1 MGYKI
6 PFKSFKDTSYVLE
19 IGSGTL
25 TALTGGVDTFVT
37 SEDADTDFFKPV
49 RTQSG
54 TFRYVGSGSGDRSVW
69 LAMIPVNALSIPV
82 KLKVGSDVKWQ
93 GYIQPEVYHNDY
105 PANGSVQE
113 HEFSVQCPLS
123 VLDTIDINTEVNS
136 HPVVTI
142 GQLLHI
148 HIFSKL
154 TGTTIE
160 RYYFQGNKD
169 IVSSRLNT
177 RVMWANFVETVEE
190 GGDSASGGYS
200 MTKIVAKYTCLQVLE
215 EVCKLFGYT
224 CRMHGTRVYF
234 TMPVDNEQGFSYFN
248 ADQMISTAT
257 SRGTNEA
264 RGAFSITNAMFCDDD
279 NHEQVLPGIGKVTV
293 RSDIN
298 EIGNLIE
305 VPYDELFDKYNLGTN
320 DTIVR
325 SVDWYE
331 REIYAT
337 IKQPQSAGSTL
348 VYENDE
354 VSLSVYMANKP
365 TDQTGSGDQ
374 KKYARF
380 LVYDDGDV
388 GNPIPESKQSFAW
401 KKCIEL
407 FHSYNYTG
415 SNTQDMF
422 KITSKQIFVISNG
435 ILYINF
441 KCDEV
446 SAWIIGMSNYDYT
459 PPIANYPRLSCRLK
473 ISDGTVGG
481 TKYWNG
487 SSWQSSST
495 TFTMQF
501 TASGAKSNRTS
512 ISDPQYNGYGV
523 PVSDTMRG
531 TIEFAV
537 VDVPKWK
544 TFVGG
549 ISDPYAQLNGFCSLM
564 DFEIGFVRGIIE
576 DTKHRGN
583 EFTAVGGNFS
593 QEYNVDLIFASDVVY
608 GPTNYQ
614 RHMPAGLG
622 YILNSNDQPEA
633 TVAGMGSQ
641 GAGVIPEK
649 ELARVIAKYGETTHR
664 LVDINLFTDLVGN
677 VVPTAMSTGLESNM
691 FPLAIGHNWRDDIT
705 TLTLIKL

>member
-6 PFKSFKDTSYVLE
+6 PFKSFKGTSYVLE

-25 TALTGGVDTFVT
+25 TELTGGVDTFVT

-69 LAMIPVNALSIPV
+69 LAMIPQDALSIPV
-82 KLKVGSDVKWQ
+82 KLKVGSTAKWQ
-93 GYIQPEVYHNDY
+93 GYIQPEVYHNNY
-105 PANGSVQE
+105 PANGSVME
-113 HEFSVQCPLS
+113 HEFNVQCPLS
-123 VLDTIDINTEVNS
+123 VLDTIDINTNVNS

-142 GQLLHI
+142 GQLLHT

-160 RYYFQGNKD
+160 YYYFQGNKD

-177 RVMWANFVETVEE
+177 RVMWANFIDTIEE
-190 GGDSASGGYS
+190 GNADGVST
-200 MTKIVAKYTCLQVLE
+200 TKVVPKYTCRQVLE
-215 EVCKLFGYT
+215 EVCKLFGWC

-234 TMPVDNEQGFSYFN
+234 TMPVDNSQGFSYFT
-248 ADQMISTAT
+248 ADQMISVAT

-264 RGAFSITNAMFCDDD
+264 RGSFSIANNMFCDND

-298 EIGNLIE
+298 EIDNLVE
-305 VPYDELFDKYNLGTN
+305 VPYDELFDQYNIGTN
-320 DTIVR
+320 ETIVR

-365 TDQTGSGDQ
+365 TDQNDSGKN

-388 GNPIPESKQSFAW
+388 GTPIPQSKQSFSW

-407 FHSYNYTG
+407 FHSYNYSG

-422 KITSKQIFVISNG
+422 KITSKQMFVISNG

-446 SAWIIGMSNYDYT
+446 SAWIIGKSNYDYI

-523 PVSDTMRG
+523 HVSDTMRG

-549 ISDPYAQLNGFCSLM
+549 ISDPYAKLNGFCSLM
-564 DFEIGFVRGIIE
+564 DFEIGFVRGVIE
-576 DTKHRGN
+576 DTKHHGN
-583 EFTAVGGNFS
+583 EFTATGGKFRE
-593 QEYNVDLIFASDVVY
+593 EYNVDLIFASDVVY

-622 YILNSNDQPEA
+622 YILNSNDQPKT
-633 TVAGMGSQ
+633 TVAGMGNS

-664 LVDINLFTDLVGN
+664 LVEVNLFTDLIGN
-677 VVPTAMSTGLESNM
+677 VVPTAMSTGLESEM
-691 FPLAIGHNWRDDIT
+691 FPLAIGHNWRDDVT

>member
-1 MGYKI
+1 
-6 PFKSFKDTSYVLE
+6 
-19 IGSGTL
+19 
-25 TALTGGVDTFVT
+25 
-37 SEDADTDFFKPV
+37 
-49 RTQSG
+49 
-54 TFRYVGSGSGDRSVW
+54 
-69 LAMIPVNALSIPV
+69 
-82 KLKVGSDVKWQ
+82 
-93 GYIQPEVYHNDY
+93 
-105 PANGSVQE
+105 
-113 HEFSVQCPLS
+113 
-123 VLDTIDINTEVNS
+123 
-136 HPVVTI
+136 
-142 GQLLHI
+142 
-148 HIFSKL
+148 
-154 TGTTIE
+154 
-160 RYYFQGNKD
+160 
-169 IVSSRLNT
+169 
-177 RVMWANFVETVEE
+177 
-190 GGDSASGGYS
+190 
-200 MTKIVAKYTCLQVLE
+200 
-215 EVCKLFGYT
+215 
-224 CRMHGTRVYF
+224 
-234 TMPVDNEQGFSYFN
+234 
-248 ADQMISTAT
+248 MISTAT
-257 SRGTNEA
+257 SRGTNEV
-264 RGAFSITNAMFCDDD
+264 RGSFSITNAMFCDND

-298 EIGNLIE
+298 PLDNLVE
-305 VPYDELFDKYNLGTN
+305 VPYDELFDQYNLGTN
-320 DTIVR
+320 ETIVR

-331 REIYAT
+331 REVYST
-337 IKQPQSAGSTL
+337 IKQPQSNGGTL
-348 VYENDE
+348 AYENDE
-354 VSLSVYMANKP
+354 VSLTVYMANKP
-365 TDQTGSGDQ
+365 TDQNDSGNN

-380 LVYDDGDV
+380 LVYDDNDV
-388 GNPIPESKQSFAW
+388 ATPVPQSKQSFSW

-407 FHSYNYTG
+407 FHSYNYSG

-422 KITSKQIFVISNG
+422 KITSKQMFVISNG

-446 SAWIIGMSNYDYT
+446 SAWIIGMSNYDYI

-501 TASGAKSNRTS
+501 TASGAKSNRTI

-564 DFEIGFVRGIIE
+564 DFEIGFVRGVIE

-622 YILNSNDQPEA
+622 YILNASEQPEA
-633 TVAGMGSQ
+633 TVAGMGTQ
-641 GAGVIPEK
+641 GEGVIPEK

-664 LVDINLFTDLVGN
+664 LVQVNLWTDLVGN
-677 VVPTAMSTGLESNM
+677 VVPTAMSSGLEDNM
-691 FPLAIGHNWRDDIT
+691 FPLAIGHNWRDDVT
-705 TLTLIKL
+705 TLTLIKLSNTD

>member
-6 PFKSFKDTSYVLE
+6 PFKSFKGTNYVLE

-25 TALTGGVDTFVT
+25 TELTGGVDTFVT
-37 SEDADTDFFKPV
+37 DEDANTDFFTPV

-54 TFRYVGSGSGDRSVW
+54 TFRYIGSGANDHATW
-69 LAMIPVNALSIPV
+69 LAMIPTDALSIPV
-82 KLKVGSDVKWQ
+82 KLKVGSTVKWQ
-93 GYIQPEVYHNDY
+93 GYIQPEVYHNNY
-105 PANGSVQE
+105 PANGGVME
-113 HEFSVQCPLS
+113 HEFNVQCPLS
-123 VLDTIDINTEVNS
+123 VLDTIDINTNVNS

-142 GQLLHI
+142 GQLLHT
-148 HIFSKL
+148 HIFSQL
-154 TGTTIE
+154 TGTTID

-177 RVMWANFVETVEE
+177 RVMWANFIDTIEE
-190 GGDSASGGYS
+190 GNADGVST
-200 MTKIVAKYTCLQVLE
+200 TKVVPKYTCRQVLE
-215 EVCKLFGYT
+215 EVCKLFGWC
-224 CRMHGTRVYF
+224 CRMHGTYVYF
-234 TMPVDNEQGFSYFN
+234 TMPVDNSQGFSYFN

-264 RGAFSITNAMFCDDD
+264 RGSFSITNAMFCDND

-298 EIGNLIE
+298 EIDNLVE
-305 VPYDELFDKYNLGTN
+305 VPYDELFDQYNIGTN
-320 DTIVR
+320 ETIVR

-331 REIYAT
+331 REVYAT
-337 IKQPQSAGSTL
+337 IKQPQSNGGSLT
-348 VYENDE
+348 YENDE
-354 VSLSVYMANKP
+354 VSLTVYMALAP
-365 TDQTGSGDQ
+365 TDRSNSG
-374 KKYARF
+374 KERKYARF

-388 GNPIPESKQSFAW
+388 GDPIPESKQSFSW

-407 FHSYNYTG
+407 FHSYEYTG

-422 KITSKQIFVISNG
+422 KITSKQMFVISNG

-512 ISDPQYNGYGV
+512 ISGPQYNGYGV

-549 ISDPYAQLNGFCSLM
+549 ISDPWAFINGFCSLM

-583 EFTAVGGNFS
+583 EFTATGGNFRD
-593 QEYNVDLIFASDVVY
+593 EYNVDLIFASDVVY

-633 TVAGMGSQ
+633 TVAGMGNS
-641 GAGVIPEK
+641 GVGVIPEK

-664 LVDINLFTDLVGN
+664 LVEVNLFTDLVGN
-677 VVPTAMSTGLESNM
+677 VVPTAMSTGLESGM
-691 FPLAIGHNWRDDIT
+691 FPLAIGHNWRNDIT

>member
-25 TALTGGVDTFVT
+25 TELTGGVDTFVT
-37 SEDADTDFFKPV
+37 EEDANTDFFTPV

-54 TFRYVGSGSGDRSVW
+54 TFRYIGSGANDHATW
-69 LAMIPVNALSIPV
+69 LAMIPTDALSIPV
-82 KLKVGSDVKWQ
+82 KLKAGSTVKWQ

-105 PANGSVQE
+105 PANGGLME

-123 VLDTIDINTEVNS
+123 VLDTIDINTNVNS

-142 GQLLHI
+142 GQLLHT
-148 HIFSKL
+148 HIFSQL
-154 TGTTIE
+154 TGTTIN
-160 RYYFQGNKD
+160 RYYFQGSKD

-177 RVMWANFVETVEE
+177 KVMWANFLDTVEE
-190 GGDSASGGYS
+190 GNAEGVS
-200 MTKIVAKYTCLQVLE
+200 TVKIVPKYTCRQVLE
-215 EVCKLFGYT
+215 EVCKLFGWC
-224 CRMHGTRVYF
+224 CRMHGTYVYF
-234 TMPVDNEQGFSYFN
+234 TMPVDNSRGFSYFT

-257 SRGTNEA
+257 SRGTNKA
-264 RGAFSITNAMFCDDD
+264 RGSFSIANNMFCDND

-298 EIGNLIE
+298 PLDNLVE
-305 VPYDELFDKYNLGTN
+305 VPYDELFDQYNLGTN
-320 DTIVR
+320 ETIVR

-331 REIYAT
+331 REVYST
-337 IKQPQSAGSTL
+337 IKQPQANGGTL
-348 VYENDE
+348 TYENDE
-354 VSLSVYMANKP
+354 VSLTVYMANKP
-365 TDQTGSGDQ
+365 TDQNNSGYG

-388 GNPIPESKQSFAW
+388 GDPIPESKQSFSW

-407 FHSYNYTG
+407 FHSYEYTG
-415 SNTQDMF
+415 SNSNDLF
-422 KITSKQIFVISNG
+422 KISSKQIFVLSNG
-435 ILYINF
+435 VLYINF

-446 SAWIIGMSNYDYT
+446 SAWLDSLPESTHPNMRPKLT
-459 PPIANYPRLSCRLK
+459 CRLK
-473 ISDGTVGG
+473 ISDGLT

-487 SSWQSSST
+487 SAWST
-495 TFTMQF
+495 SAATFTMKF
-501 TASGAKSNRTS
+501 NASGAKSTRTS
-512 ISDPQYNGYGV
+512 ITDPQYNGYGV
-523 PVSDTMRG
+523 PVSDTLRG

-537 VDVPKWK
+537 VDVPAWIYEP
-544 TFVGG
+544 VSVLPLN
-549 ISDPYAQLNGFCSLM
+549 INGFCSLM
-564 DFEIGFVRGIIE
+564 DFEIGFVRGVIE

-583 EFTAVGGNFS
+583 EFTATGGNFS

-608 GPTNYQ
+608 GPTSYQ

-622 YILNSNDQPEA
+622 YILNANEQPEA
-633 TVAGMGSQ
+633 TVAGMGTQ

-664 LVDINLFTDLVGN
+664 LVQVNLYTDLVGN
-677 VVPTAMSTGLESNM
+677 VVPTAFSTGLEVGM
-691 FPLAIGHNWRDDIT
+691 FPLAIGHNWRDDVT
-705 TLTLIKL
+705 TLTLIEL

>member
-25 TALTGGVDTFVT
+25 TTLTGGVDTFVT
-37 SEDADTDFFKPV
+37 EEDADTDFFTPV

-54 TFRYVGSGSGDRSVW
+54 TFRYIGSGANDHATW
-69 LAMIPVNALSIPV
+69 LAMIPTDALSIPV

-123 VLDTIDINTEVNS
+123 VLGTIDINTEVNS

-142 GQLLHI
+142 GQLLHT

-154 TGTTIE
+154 TGTSIE
-160 RYYFQGNKD
+160 YYYFQGNKY

-177 RVMWANFVETVEE
+177 RVMWANFIETIEE
-190 GGDSASGGYS
+190 GNANGLST
-200 MTKIVAKYTCLQVLE
+200 TKVVAKYTCRQVLE
-215 EVCKLFGYT
+215 EVCKLFGWC

-234 TMPVDNEQGFSYFN
+234 TMPVDNSQGFSYFD
-248 ADQMISTAT
+248 ADQMISVETY
-257 SRGTNEA
+257 RGTDEP
-264 RGAFSITNAMFCDDD
+264 RGSFSITNAMFCDND

-298 EIGNLIE
+298 EIDNLVE

-320 DTIVR
+320 ETIVR

-331 REIYAT
+331 REVYST
-337 IKQPQSAGSTL
+337 IKQPQANGGSLT
-348 VYENDE
+348 YENDE
-354 VSLSVYMANKP
+354 VSLTVYMALAP
-365 TDQTGSGDQ
+365 TDRSNSG
-374 KKYARF
+374 KERKYARF

-388 GNPIPESKQSFAW
+388 GDPIPESKQSFSW

-407 FHSYNYTG
+407 FHSYEYTG
-415 SNTQDMF
+415 SNSNDMF
-422 KITSKQIFVISNG
+422 KITSKQMFVISNG

-446 SAWIIGMSNYDYT
+446 SAWLIGLEDATTHITM
-459 PPIANYPRLSCRLK
+459 PRIACRLK
-473 ISDGTVGG
+473 ISDGTANG

-487 SSWQSSST
+487 SAWVTNPST
-495 TFTMQF
+495 IPTFTMEF
-501 TASGAKSNRTS
+501 TASGAKSNRQHIT
-512 ISDPQYNGYGV
+512 DPQYNGYGV
-523 PVSDTMRG
+523 PVTDTMRG

-537 VDVPKWK
+537 TDVPAWHY
-544 TFVGG
+544 
-549 ISDPYAQLNGFCSLM
+549 ILASNMDINGFCSLM
-564 DFEIGFVRGIIE
+564 DFEIGFVRGVIE

-583 EFTAVGGNFS
+583 EFTATGGKFS

-608 GPTNYQ
+608 GPTSYQ

-622 YILNSNDQPEA
+622 YILNASEQPEA
-633 TVAGMGSQ
+633 TVAGMGTQ
-641 GAGVIPEK
+641 GEGVIPEK

-664 LVDINLFTDLVGN
+664 LVQVNLWTDLVGN
-677 VVPTAMSTGLESNM
+677 VVPTAMSSGLESNM
-691 FPLAIGHNWRDDIT
+691 FPLAIGHNWRDDVT
-705 TLTLIKL
+705 TLTLIELYEH

>member
-6 PFKSFKDTSYVLE
+6 PFKSFKDTNYVLE

-25 TALTGGVDTFVT
+25 TELTGGVDTFVT
-37 SEDADTDFFKPV
+37 EEDADTDFFTPV

-54 TFRYVGSGSGDRSVW
+54 TFRYIGSGANDHDTW
-69 LAMIPVNALSIPV
+69 LAMIPTDALSIPV
-82 KLKVGSDVKWQ
+82 KLKVGSTVKWQ
-93 GYIQPEVYHNDY
+93 GYVQPEVYHNDY
-105 PANGSVQE
+105 PANGGLME
-113 HEFSVQCPLS
+113 HEFAVQCPLS
-123 VLDTIDINTEVNS
+123 VLDTIDINTNVNS

-142 GQLLHI
+142 GQLLHT
-148 HIFSKL
+148 HIFSQL
-154 TGTTIE
+154 TGTTID

-177 RVMWANFVETVEE
+177 RVMWANFIDTVEE
-190 GGDSASGGYS
+190 GNADGVST
-200 MTKIVAKYTCLQVLE
+200 TKVVPKYTCRQVLE
-215 EVCKLFGYT
+215 EVCKLFGWT

-234 TMPVDNEQGFSYFN
+234 TMPVDNSQGFSYFT
-248 ADQMISTAT
+248 ADQMISVAT

-264 RGAFSITNAMFCDDD
+264 RGSFSVADNMFCDND

-298 EIGNLIE
+298 PLDNLVE
-305 VPYDELFDKYNLGTN
+305 VPYDELFDQYNLGTN
-320 DTIVR
+320 ETIVR
-325 SVDWYE
+325 SVDYYE
-331 REIYAT
+331 REVYDT
-337 IKQPQSAGSTL
+337 IKYPQANGGSL

-354 VSLSVYMANKP
+354 VSLTVYMANKP
-365 TDQTGSGDQ
+365 TDATDSGKD

-388 GNPIPESKQSFAW
+388 GDPIPESKQSFSW

-407 FHSYNYTG
+407 FHSYTYSG
-415 SNTQDMF
+415 SNLNDMF
-422 KITSKQIFVISNG
+422 KITSKQIFVLSNG

-446 SAWIIGMSNYDYT
+446 SAWLDSLPESTHPNMRPKLT
-459 PPIANYPRLSCRLK
+459 CRLK
-473 ISDGTVGG
+473 ISDGLT

-487 SSWQSSST
+487 SAWST
-495 TFTMQF
+495 SAATFTMKF
-501 TASGAKSNRTS
+501 NASGAKSTRTS
-512 ISDPQYNGYGV
+512 ITDPQYNGYGV
-523 PVSDTMRG
+523 PVSDTLRG

-537 VDVPKWK
+537 VDVPAW
-544 TFVGG
+544 VYEPVSVLPLN
-549 ISDPYAQLNGFCSLM
+549 INGFCSLM
-564 DFEIGFVRGIIE
+564 DFEIGFVRGVIE

-583 EFTAVGGNFS
+583 EFTATGGNFS

-608 GPTNYQ
+608 GPASYQ

-622 YILNSNDQPEA
+622 YILNANEQPEA
-633 TVAGMGSQ
+633 TVAGMGTQ

-664 LVDINLFTDLVGN
+664 LVQVNLFTDLVGN
-677 VVPTAMSTGLESNM
+677 VVPTAMSSGLESNM
-691 FPLAIGHNWRDDIT
+691 FPLAIGHNWRDDVT
-705 TLTLIKL
+705 TLTLIEL

>member
-1 MGYKI
+1 MGYQI
-6 PFKSFKDTSYVLE
+6 PFRSFKNTAYVLE
-19 IGSGTL
+19 INGGGTVL
-25 TALTGGVDTFVT
+25 DGAVDTFVT
-37 SEDADTDFFKPV
+37 DEDSDTDFFKPV

-69 LAMIPVNALSIPV
+69 LTMIPTNALSIPV
-82 KLKVGSDVKWQ
+82 KLKVGSTVKWQ

-105 PANGSVQE
+105 PANGSVME
-113 HEFSVQCPLS
+113 HEFNVQCPLS
-123 VLDTIDINTEVNS
+123 VLETIDINTNVNS

-142 GQLLHI
+142 GQLLHT

-190 GGDSASGGYS
+190 GGNSASGGYS
-200 MTKIVAKYTCLQVLE
+200 TTKIVAKYTCLQVLE

-257 SRGTNEA
+257 SRGTNED
-264 RGAFSITNAMFCDDD
+264 RGSFYITNAMFCDND

-298 EIGNLIE
+298 EIDNLVE
-305 VPYDELFDKYNLGTN
+305 VPYDELFDQYNIGTN
-320 DTIVR
+320 ETIVR

-331 REIYAT
+331 REVYAT
-337 IKQPQSAGSTL
+337 IKQPQSNGGSLT
-348 VYENDE
+348 YENDE
-354 VSLSVYMANKP
+354 DSLTVDMANKP
-365 TDQTGSGDQ
+365 TDQNNSGNQ

-388 GNPIPESKQSFAW
+388 GTPIPESKQSFAW

-422 KITSKQIFVISNG
+422 KITSKQMFVISNG

-446 SAWIIGMSNYDYT
+446 SAWIIGMSNYDYI

-473 ISDGTVGG
+473 ISDGTVVG

-487 SSWQSSST
+487 SSWKSSST

-544 TFVGG
+544 TFVGDV
-549 ISDPYAQLNGFCSLM
+549 SDPYPQLNGFCSLM

-583 EFTAVGGNFS
+583 EFTATGGNFRE
-593 QEYNVDLIFASDVVY
+593 EYNVDLIFASDVVY

-622 YILNSNDQPEA
+622 YILNSNDQPET
-633 TVAGMGSQ
+633 TVAGMGTQ
-641 GAGVIPEK
+641 GEGVIPEK

-664 LVDINLFTDLVGN
+664 IVEVNLFTDLVGN
-677 VVPTAMSTGLESNM
+677 VVPTAMSTGLESGM
-691 FPLAIGHNWRDDIT
+691 YPLAIGHNWRDDIT

>member
-69 LAMIPVNALSIPV
+69 LAMIPTDALSIPV

-200 MTKIVAKYTCLQVLE
+200 TTKIVAKYTCLQVLE

-257 SRGTNEA
+257 SRGTNEP
-264 RGAFSITNAMFCDDD
+264 RGSFSITNAMFCDND

-320 DTIVR
+320 ETIVR

-365 TDQTGSGDQ
+365 TDQNNSGYQ

-388 GNPIPESKQSFAW
+388 GTPIPESKQSFAW

-407 FHSYNYTG
+407 FHSSDYTG

-446 SAWIIGMSNYDYT
+446 SAWIIGKTDIDYGQIM
-459 PPIANYPRLSCRLK
+459 PRIACRLK
-473 ISDGTVGG
+473 ISDGTVNG

-487 SSWQSSST
+487 SAWVSNET
-495 TFTMQF
+495 TFSMLF
-501 TASGAKSNRTS
+501 TASGAKSNRQYVT
-512 ISDPQYNGYGV
+512 DPQYNGYGI
-523 PVSDTMRG
+523 PVNNTMRG

-537 VDVPKWK
+537 KDVPAWRELSMASN
-544 TFVGG
+544 TF
-549 ISDPYAQLNGFCSLM
+549 NGFCSLM
-564 DFEIGFVRGIIE
+564 DFEIGFVRGVIE
-576 DTKHRGN
+576 DTKHHGN
-583 EFTAVGGNFS
+583 EFTATGGNFS

-691 FPLAIGHNWRDDIT
+691 FPLAIGHNWRDDVT

>member
-1 MGYKI
+1 MGYQI
-6 PFKSFKDTSYVLE
+6 AFKSFHDTAYVLE
-19 IGSGTL
+19 IGGGG
-25 TALTGGVDTFVT
+25 TALDGAVDTFVT
-37 SEDADTDFFKPV
+37 EEDANTDFFTPV

-54 TFRYVGSGSGDRSVW
+54 TFRYIGSGANDHATW
-69 LAMIPVNALSIPV
+69 LSMVPTDALSIPV
-82 KLKVGSDVKWQ
+82 KLKAGSTVKWQ
-93 GYIQPEVYHNDY
+93 GYVQPEVYHNDY

-123 VLDTIDINTEVNS
+123 VLDTIDINTNVNS

-142 GQLLHI
+142 GQLLHT
-148 HIFSKL
+148 HIFSQL
-154 TGTTIE
+154 TGTTID

-177 RVMWANFVETVEE
+177 RVMWANFIDTIEE
-190 GGDSASGGYS
+190 GNADGVST
-200 MTKIVAKYTCLQVLE
+200 TKVVPKYTCRQVLE
-215 EVCKLFGYT
+215 EVCKLFGWT

-234 TMPVDNEQGFSYFN
+234 TMPVDNSQGFSYFT
-248 ADQMISTAT
+248 ADQMISVAT

-264 RGAFSITNAMFCDDD
+264 RGSFSIADNMFCDND

-298 EIGNLIE
+298 PLDNLVE
-305 VPYDELFDKYNLGTN
+305 VPYDELFDQYNLGTN
-320 DTIVR
+320 ETIVR

-331 REIYAT
+331 REIYST
-337 IKQPQSAGSTL
+337 IKQPQANGGTL
-348 VYENDE
+348 TYENDE
-354 VSLSVYMANKP
+354 VSLTVYMANKP
-365 TDQTGSGDQ
+365 TDQTNSGGE

-380 LVYDDGDV
+380 LVYDDNDV
-388 GNPIPESKQSFAW
+388 ATPIPQSKQSFSW

-407 FHSYNYTG
+407 FHSYSYSG

-435 ILYINF
+435 MLYINF

-446 SAWIIGMSNYDYT
+446 SAWLIGKSNYDYE
-459 PPIANYPRLSCRLK
+459 PPIDNYPRLTCRLK
-473 ISDGTVGG
+473 ISDGTANG

-487 SSWQSSST
+487 SSWQASST
-495 TFTMQF
+495 TFIMQF
-501 TASGAKSNRTS
+501 TASGAKSNRS
-512 ISDPQYNGYGV
+512 DYGGISAPQYDGYGV

-549 ISDPYAQLNGFCSLM
+549 ISDPWAFINGFCSLM
-564 DFEIGFVRGIIE
+564 DFEIGFVRGVIE

-583 EFTAVGGNFS
+583 EFTATGGNFS

-622 YILNSNDQPEA
+622 YILNASEQPEA
-633 TVAGMGSQ
+633 TVAGMGTQ
-641 GAGVIPEK
+641 GEGVIPEK

-664 LVDINLFTDLVGN
+664 LVQVNLWTDLVGN
-677 VVPTAMSTGLESNM
+677 VVPTAMSSGLESNM
-691 FPLAIGHNWRDDIT
+691 FPLAIGHNWRDDVT
-705 TLTLIKL
+705 TLTMIEL